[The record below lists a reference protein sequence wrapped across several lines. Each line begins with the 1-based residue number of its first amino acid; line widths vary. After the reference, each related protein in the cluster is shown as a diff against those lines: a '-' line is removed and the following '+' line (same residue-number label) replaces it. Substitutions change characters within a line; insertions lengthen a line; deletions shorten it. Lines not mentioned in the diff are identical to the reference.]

1 MLKTFDLVLIGVMT
15 ATAAVTYTIKHRAE
29 LKLEEVHR
37 LEAEIKLEKDTIDL
51 LKADWALQSQ
61 PNRLERLVRAY
72 NDELKLQ
79 PTESTALV
87 HAKELPMLKSE
98 MPVPDVTEAKV
109 SAKSATVASAKSATE
124 ASAKSATEASA
135 KSATEAGA
143 KGATVASAKSAIEAS
158 AKRAPDTAKGAQAT
172 AKAQPVPMPAPR
184 GEAEDADQI
193 ETGSVEE

>member
-61 PNRLERLVRAY
+61 PNRLERLVKAY

-98 MPVPDVTEAKV
+98 VPVPDVTEAKA
-109 SAKSATVASAKSATE
+109 SAKSATVASAK
-124 ASAKSATEASA
+124 
-135 KSATEAGA
+135 G
-143 KGATVASAKSAIEAS
+143 V
-158 AKRAPDTAKGAQAT
+158 PDTAKGAQAT
-172 AKAQPVPMPAPR
+172 AKAQPIPMPAPR

>member
-61 PNRLERLVRAY
+61 PNRLERLVKAY
-72 NDELKLQ
+72 NDELQLQ

-98 MPVPDVTEAKV
+98 VPVPDVTEAK
-109 SAKSATVASAKSATE
+109 
-124 ASAKSATEASA
+124 
-135 KSATEAGA
+135 AGA
-143 KGATVASAKSAIEAS
+143 KGATVAG
-158 AKRAPDTAKGAQAT
+158 AKGAA
-172 AKAQPVPMPAPR
+172 AKAQPIPVPAPR
-184 GEAEDADQI
+184 GGAEDDADADEI
-193 ETGSVEE
+193 ETGSVE

>member
-29 LKLEEVHR
+29 LKVEEVHR
-37 LEAEIKLEKDTIDL
+37 LEVEIKLEKDTIDL

-61 PNRLERLVRAY
+61 PNRLERLVKAY
-72 NDELKLQ
+72 NEELKLQ

-98 MPVPDVTEAKV
+98 VPVPDVTEAK
-109 SAKSATVASAKSATE
+109 ASAKSATE
-124 ASAKSATEASA
+124 ASAKSAT
-135 KSATEAGA
+135 
-143 KGATVASAKSAIEAS
+143 VASAKG
-158 AKRAPDTAKGAQAT
+158 APDTKGAQAT
-172 AKAQPVPMPAPR
+172 AKAQPIPVPAPR

>member
-61 PNRLERLVRAY
+61 PNRLERLVKAY
-72 NDELKLQ
+72 NEELKLQ

-98 MPVPDVTEAKV
+98 VPVPEVTEAKV
-109 SAKSATVASAKSATE
+109 SAKSATVANAKS
-124 ASAKSATEASA
+124 
-135 KSATEAGA
+135 
-143 KGATVASAKSAIEAS
+143 ATVASAKG
-158 AKRAPDTAKGAQAT
+158 APDAAKGAQVT
-172 AKAQPVPMPAPR
+172 AKVQPIPIPAPR

>member
-1 MLKTFDLVLIGVMT
+1 MLKTFDLMLIGVMT

-61 PNRLERLVRAY
+61 PNRLERLVKSY

-98 MPVPDVTEAKV
+98 VPVPDVTEAK
-109 SAKSATVASAKSATE
+109 AS
-124 ASAKSATEASA
+124 
-135 KSATEAGA
+135 A
-143 KGATVASAKSAIEAS
+143 KGATVASAKSATVAS
-158 AKRAPDTAKGAQAT
+158 AKGAPDTAKGAQAT
-172 AKAQPVPMPAPR
+172 AKAQPIPMSAPR

>member
-61 PNRLERLVRAY
+61 PNRLERLVKAY

-98 MPVPDVTEAKV
+98 VPVPDVTEAKA
-109 SAKSATVASAKSATE
+109 SAKSATVAS
-124 ASAKSATEASA
+124 
-135 KSATEAGA
+135 
-143 KGATVASAKSAIEAS
+143 
-158 AKRAPDTAKGAQAT
+158 AKGAQAT
-172 AKAQPVPMPAPR
+172 AKAQPIPMPAPR

>member
-29 LKLEEVHR
+29 LKVEEVHR

-61 PNRLERLVRAY
+61 PNRLERLVKAY
-72 NDELKLQ
+72 NEELKLQ

-98 MPVPDVTEAKV
+98 VPVPDVTEGKV
-109 SAKSATVASAKSATE
+109 S
-124 ASAKSATEASA
+124 
-135 KSATEAGA
+135 A
-143 KGATVASAKSAIEAS
+143 KGATVASAKSATVAS
-158 AKRAPDTAKGAQAT
+158 AKGATVASAKGAPDTKGAQAT
-172 AKAQPVPMPAPR
+172 AKAQPIPVPAPR

>member
-1 MLKTFDLVLIGVMT
+1 MLRTFDLVLIGVMT

-29 LKLEEVHR
+29 LKVEEVHR

-61 PNRLERLVRAY
+61 PNRLERLVKAY
-72 NDELKLQ
+72 NEELKLQ

-98 MPVPDVTEAKV
+98 VPVPDVTEAK
-109 SAKSATVASAKSATE
+109 ASAK
-124 ASAKSATEASA
+124 
-135 KSATEAGA
+135 G
-143 KGATVASAKSAIEAS
+143 
-158 AKRAPDTAKGAQAT
+158 APDTAKGAQAA

>member
-61 PNRLERLVRAY
+61 PNRLERLVNAY
-72 NDELKLQ
+72 NEELQLQ

-87 HAKELPMLKSE
+87 HAKELPMLRSE
-98 MPVPDVTEAKV
+98 VPVSDTTEAK
-109 SAKSATVASAKSATE
+109 
-124 ASAKSATEASA
+124 
-135 KSATEAGA
+135 AGA
-143 KGATVASAKSAIEAS
+143 KGATVASAK
-158 AKRAPDTAKGAQAT
+158 
-172 AKAQPVPMPAPR
+172 AQPVPTPAPR
-184 GEAEDADQI
+184 GAAKPGGAAAQHGLVEDNEADEI
-193 ETGSVEE
+193 ETGSVE

>member
-61 PNRLERLVRAY
+61 PNRLERLVKSY

-98 MPVPDVTEAKV
+98 VPVPDVTEAK
-109 SAKSATVASAKSATE
+109 
-124 ASAKSATEASA
+124 
-135 KSATEAGA
+135 AGGTTAA
-143 KGATVASAKSAIEAS
+143 KGATVAS
-158 AKRAPDTAKGAQAT
+158 
-172 AKAQPVPMPAPR
+172 KAQPVPMAAPR
-184 GEAEDADQI
+184 GAAEPRGAVDPHGVVEPGGGAEDDVDADEI
-193 ETGSVEE
+193 ETGSVE